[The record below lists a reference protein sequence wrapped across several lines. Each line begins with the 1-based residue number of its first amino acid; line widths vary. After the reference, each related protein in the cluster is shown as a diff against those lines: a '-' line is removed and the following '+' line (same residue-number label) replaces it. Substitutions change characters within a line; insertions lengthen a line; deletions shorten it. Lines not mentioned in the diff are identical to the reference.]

1 MSNRLPAT
9 IGIDASR
16 AVIAQRTGTEHYSAS
31 LLRALAELPE
41 ARDRAVVLYV
51 NLTDAWEAEK
61 SLQFA
66 LPEAWRVR
74 AIPFPRLWTHVRLSS
89 EMVMRRPG
97 VLFVPSHVVPLLHP
111 RKTVVTV
118 HDLGYFVY
126 PQAHTRLSR
135 FYLRVSTWFSVRSA
149 KRVIAISQA
158 TKRDLAKYYGVPVGK
173 IRVVYHGCDP
183 VFKPVRDEKA
193 LEDVAARYG
202 VGRPYCL
209 HVGTLQ
215 PRKNLGVLVEAWR
228 LLRERVEQ
236 PPALLLAGKRGWL
249 YESLFEQ
256 VKRAGL
262 DDLVKFADYVEHDD
276 LPAFYSGALALTFPS
291 LYEGFGLP
299 PLEAM
304 SCGTPVICSN
314 ATSLPEVVG
323 DAGILLNPT
332 DVEAWAD
339 AVQSIA
345 ENADERERLSQRG
358 LAQARQFTWERCAR
372 ETWDVLSK

>member
-1 MSNRLPAT
+1 MSNRLTAA

-51 NLTDAWEAEK
+51 NLENTRQAQER
-61 SLQFA
+61 LRFA
-66 LPEAWRVR
+66 LPETWRVR
-74 AIPFPRLWTHVRLSS
+74 AIPFPRLWTHVRLSA

-111 RKTVVTV
+111 RKTVITV

-149 KRVIAISQA
+149 KRVIAISRA
-158 TKRDLAKYYGVPVGK
+158 TKRDLVKYYGVPTGK
-173 IRVVYHGCDP
+173 VRVVYHGCDP
-183 VFKPVRDEKA
+183 VFKPVRDEKT

-215 PRKNLGVLVEAWR
+215 PRKNLGMLVEAWR
-228 LLRERVEQ
+228 LLRERMEQ
-236 PPALLLAGKRGWL
+236 PPMLLLAGKRGWL

-256 VKRAGL
+256 VQRAEL
-262 DDLVKFADYVEHDD
+262 EELVKFADYVDRDD
-276 LPAFYSGALALTFPS
+276 LPALYSRALALAFPS

-323 DAGILLNPT
+323 DAGIVLDPT

-358 LAQARQFTWERCAR
+358 LAQAKQFTWERCAR